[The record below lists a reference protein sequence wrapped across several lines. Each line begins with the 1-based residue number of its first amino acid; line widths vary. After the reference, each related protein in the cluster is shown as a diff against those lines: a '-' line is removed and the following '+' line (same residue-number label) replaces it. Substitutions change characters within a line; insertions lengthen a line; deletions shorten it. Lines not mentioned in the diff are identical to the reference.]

1 MMSHQIETAVGRVCL
16 HKQGFHGRCQ
26 DFTMTF
32 NEDATT
38 IEEIIGRGYNMFE
51 RLMENYDL
59 DCIKVR
65 FIARVQYT
73 RHNDRHEVV
82 GHETYHF
89 ASYQAERIDDLHD
102 FYARH
107 MLKIASRMDQF
118 HQNGSRLTIDK
129 IERLHIC
136 ITQCRLAASTEQ

>member
-1 MMSHQIETAVGRVCL
+1 MMSHQNENAFGRVDL
-16 HKQGFHGRCQ
+16 HKQGFRGRCQ

-32 NEDATT
+32 NEHTTT
-38 IEEIIGRGYNMFE
+38 IEEVIQRGYNMFE
-51 RLMENYDL
+51 RLMGDYDL

-65 FIARVQYT
+65 FIARVRYT
-73 RHNDRHEVV
+73 RHSDCHEVI
-82 GHETYHF
+82 GHEVYHF
-89 ASYQAERIDDLHD
+89 ASYQAERINDLHK

-118 HQNGSRLTIDK
+118 HQNGSRLTIDQ

-136 ITQCRLAASTEQ
+136 LTQCRLAASTAQ